1 MAFYDYTLA
10 AVIVCVG
17 QYVINDWRI
26 DMAHIVANLPA
37 VKCFVRR
44 EFLYDF
50 EQGHGELVPC
60 WWISIKSLRG
70 QAFRIEAYLNQ
81 YGALYDKL
89 PLHAFCW
96 KPIEGEPLP
105 LDHLQL
111 WDCLSYDITVIK
123 KAQLQSQKCRIK
135 LKTGGWAEGEYLF
148 TVDSA
153 HSDFNTL
160 DTGFAEDVEDHKSYN
175 FVRLNNGQFAAQP
188 NNRMLVLEPSSNPPV
203 LLKPDF
209 RVATR
214 RWSVET
220 DAKWAL
226 GATDTVMYETRED
239 SDV

>member
-1 MAFYDYTLA
+1 MS
-10 AVIVCVG
+10 
-17 QYVINDWRI
+17 
-26 DMAHIVANLPA
+26 HIVANLPP

-50 EQGHGELVPC
+50 EQGHGELEPC

-70 QAFRIEAYLNQ
+70 QAFRIESYLNH

-89 PLHAFCW
+89 PLHAYCW

-105 LDHLQL
+105 LDYLQL

-123 KAQLQSQKCRIK
+123 KAQLQSMKCRFK
-135 LKTGGWAEGEYLF
+135 LKSGAWMSGEYMF

-160 DTGFAEDVEDHKSYN
+160 DTGFSEDVEDHKSYN
-175 FVRLNNGQFAAQP
+175 FIKCDNGQFAAQP
-188 NNRMLVLEPSSNPPV
+188 NNRLLILEPSSNPPE
-203 LLKPDF
+203 LKRPDF

-220 DAKWAL
+220 DPKWAL
-226 GATDTVMYETRED
+226 GATDTVMYEQAD
-239 SDV
+239 K

>member
-1 MAFYDYTLA
+1 MS
-10 AVIVCVG
+10 
-17 QYVINDWRI
+17 
-26 DMAHIVANLPA
+26 HIVANLPP
-37 VKCFVRR
+37 VKCFVRK

-50 EQGHGELVPC
+50 ESGHGELVPC

-70 QAFRIEAYLNQ
+70 QAFRIEAYLNE

-105 LDHLQL
+105 LDYLQL

-123 KAQLQSQKCRIK
+123 KAQLQSQRCRIK
-135 LKTGGWAEGEYLF
+135 LKSGAWMSGEYMF

-153 HSDFNTL
+153 HPDFNVL
-160 DTGFAEDVEDHKSYN
+160 DTGFSEDVEDHKSYN
-175 FVRLNNGQFAAQP
+175 FVRCDNGQFAAQP
-188 NNRMLVLEPSSNPPV
+188 NNRLLILEPSSNPAE
-203 LLKPDF
+203 LKRPDF

-226 GATDTVMYETRED
+226 GATTTVMYD
-239 SDV
+239 QAGQ

>member
-1 MAFYDYTLA
+1 
-10 AVIVCVG
+10 
-17 QYVINDWRI
+17 
-26 DMAHIVANLPA
+26 MAHIVANLPA

-60 WWISIKSLRG
+60 WWVSIKSLRG

-81 YGALYDKL
+81 YAALYDKL

-123 KAQLQSQKCRIK
+123 KAQLQSMKCRIK
-135 LKTGGWAEGEYLF
+135 LKTGGWATGEYMF

-160 DTGFAEDVEDHKSYN
+160 DTGFSEDVEDHKSYN
-175 FVRLNNGQFAAQP
+175 FVKLDNGQFAAQP
-188 NNRMLVLEPSSNPPV
+188 NNRMLVLEPSSNPPE
-203 LLKPDF
+203 LLRPDF

-226 GATDTVMYETRED
+226 GATDTVMYETKED

>member
-1 MAFYDYTLA
+1 
-10 AVIVCVG
+10 
-17 QYVINDWRI
+17 
-26 DMAHIVANLPA
+26 MAHIVANLPA

-135 LKTGGWAEGEYLF
+135 LKTGAWAEGEYLF

-160 DTGFAEDVEDHKSYN
+160 DTGFSEDVEDHKSYN

-226 GATDTVMYETRED
+226 GATDTVMYETKED
-239 SDV
+239 PDV

>member
-1 MAFYDYTLA
+1 MS
-10 AVIVCVG
+10 
-17 QYVINDWRI
+17 
-26 DMAHIVANLPA
+26 HIVANLPP

-44 EFLYDF
+44 EFLYDH
-50 EQGHGELVPC
+50 ELGHGELVPC

-70 QAFRIEAYLNQ
+70 QAFRIEAYLNE

-105 LDHLQL
+105 LDYLQL

-123 KAQLQSQKCRIK
+123 KAQLQSMKCQFK
-135 LKTGGWAEGEYLF
+135 LKSGEWATGEYMF

-153 HSDFNTL
+153 HPDFNVL
-160 DTGFAEDVEDHKSYN
+160 DTGFSEDAEDHKSYN
-175 FVRLNNGQFAAQP
+175 FIRCDNGQFAAQP
-188 NNRMLVLEPSSNPPV
+188 NNRMLILEPSSNPRV
-203 LLKPDF
+203 LKQPDF
-209 RVATR
+209 KVSTR

-226 GATDTVMYETRED
+226 GATNTVMYEQVT
-239 SDV
+239 